1 MNSTHKKLMLQV
13 FKLNFTN
20 AENISIVNFAIE
32 RLFYLTDNTTAMQ
45 SLVMGLGILVAILVS
60 DVTLNNEFA
69 YGLFFNTES
78 GENETNDTL
87 SIPGTETND
96 TLSIPGTETND
107 TLSIPGTETKHTVM

>member
-1 MNSTHKKLMLQV
+1 
-13 FKLNFTN
+13 
-20 AENISIVNFAIE
+20 
-32 RLFYLTDNTTAMQ
+32 MQ

-96 TLSIPGTETND
+96 TLSIPGTKVN
-107 TLSIPGTETKHTVM
+107 HTVMWGVLNLSMKIVQLFIEI

>member
-1 MNSTHKKLMLQV
+1 
-13 FKLNFTN
+13 
-20 AENISIVNFAIE
+20 
-32 RLFYLTDNTTAMQ
+32 MQ
-45 SLVMGLGILVAILVS
+45 SLVIGLGILVAILVS

-69 YGLFFNTES
+69 YGFFFNTES

-107 TLSIPGTETKHTVM
+107 TLSIPGTETNDTLSIPGTKVNHTVM